1 MAPSCTERETVS
13 QRNLKRVWFARRVL
27 STIGTWKPRY
37 GQFQSLLVFE
47 PGYAPAVA
55 GKATAR
61 IFGGAA
67 LDQATSTTALVSK
80 MTSDAH
86 PYEYDLVVIGG
97 GSGGLV
103 RFRRHLVVPSVLRQS
118 GSLYCPILRRKL
130 LVCFLLL

>member
-1 MAPSCTERETVS
+1 
-13 QRNLKRVWFARRVL
+13 
-27 STIGTWKPRY
+27 
-37 GQFQSLLVFE
+37 
-47 PGYAPAVA
+47 
-55 GKATAR
+55 
-61 IFGGAA
+61 
-67 LDQATSTTALVSK
+67 